1 MPTRSSFFKILFE
14 KVKAP
19 EWNES
24 QVMKKKVSVDRF
36 KEVRK
41 ALHFV
46 KLILHDRKLE
56 SKTGCKGGKE
66 FIQR

>member
-1 MPTRSSFFKILFE
+1 MILFE
-14 KVKAP
+14 EVKAP

-24 QVMKKKVSVDRF
+24 QVTKKKVSVDRF
-36 KEVRK
+36 KEVCK
-41 ALHFV
+41 ALHFA
-46 KLILHDRKLE
+46 KLILHDSKLE

>member
-1 MPTRSSFFKILFE
+1 MILFE
-14 KVKAP
+14 EVKAP

-24 QVMKKKVSVDRF
+24 QVTKKKVSVDRF
-36 KEVRK
+36 KEMYK
-41 ALHFV
+41 ALHFA
-46 KLILHDRKLE
+46 KLILHDSKLE